1 MMAVRTETGRDC
13 PGRHQR
19 AGQRADRQRRLR
31 HDTDCTQ
38 RRSVRPGPRGK
49 YPCPRPPPSRL
60 RGRRPGLDRGRQPRY
75 QHHPRQS
82 AVGHSSGCA
91 HRSRGRRRG
100 HRCGRLTALHPITV
114 RCRCRS
120 RPGARSVHP
129 DEPDPRLAVLAGPD
143 LPHRA
148 IDDHGDVMLISLEGL
163 PGSGKSTQAELLVS
177 RLRSDGYRVAYLPDL
192 VTLDTDPAGRA
203 LIELFA
209 STGDPFMR
217 HRSALTDTFLAAALR
232 AHLVAAHIQPA
243 LDEHDIVIE
252 DRGAH
257 TMYSYSL
264 ASILR
269 HHRMDLDAAIDWL
282 RSFSALTGPQ
292 A

>member
-1 MMAVRTETGRDC
+1 
-13 PGRHQR
+13 
-19 AGQRADRQRRLR
+19 
-31 HDTDCTQ
+31 
-38 RRSVRPGPRGK
+38 
-49 YPCPRPPPSRL
+49 
-60 RGRRPGLDRGRQPRY
+60 
-75 QHHPRQS
+75 
-82 AVGHSSGCA
+82 
-91 HRSRGRRRG
+91 
-100 HRCGRLTALHPITV
+100 
-114 RCRCRS
+114 
-120 RPGARSVHP
+120 
-129 DEPDPRLAVLAGPD
+129 
-143 LPHRA
+143 
-148 IDDHGDVMLISLEGL
+148 MLISLEGL
-163 PGSGKSTQAELLVS
+163 PGSGKSTQAELLVA

-203 LIELFA
+203 LVELFA

-269 HHRMDLDAAIDWL
+269 HHRMDPDAAIDWL

-292 A
+292 ADLAFWLRTPIDEAITRWSSREEITPTGDQCSFLTYVDRAYQALAARDSTMVPVDTGRHGADELSGIIYHQLHPRLPRPANA